1 MRLRILPSAIDDL
14 DLGRLFYA
22 QHAENLGVYFLDS
35 LFADIDGLALSA
47 GIHIRIWGFHRLLSR
62 RFPYAI
68 YYKIEG
74 DVCTVWRVLDC
85 RRRPSRLRQ
94 ALSSDRAEK

>member
-1 MRLRILPSAIDDL
+1 MRLRILPSALDL

-22 QHAENLGVYFLDS
+22 QHAESLGAYFLDS
-35 LFADIDGLALSA
+35 LFDDIDGLALSA
-47 GIHIRIWGFHRLLSR
+47 GIHIQIWGFHRVLSR
-62 RFPYAI
+62 RFPSAI

-74 DVCTVWRVLDC
+74 DVCIVWRVLDC

-94 ALSSDRAEK
+94 ALSSGSTEK